1 MFLQKIIPIY
11 FILLLSS
18 LYAIEI
24 DISLSNS
31 TDVDAVD
38 VERFKVMLQ
47 KRNMGI
53 SDEGAKNAI
62 KENRILANAYM
73 KEYGIPDL
81 LKIEMQIILE
91 EKLRNMLVRKEK
103 EKIEINNDVLL
114 SYYKNHK
121 DEFYKSEEITF
132 NVYNFKNYEDAHSF
146 YNKNRNNYTE
156 IDSYVKDNN
165 ITKISE
171 TMLKSKLHKELRA
184 LLKDGNVTKYITPPE
199 FFNKKYMILDVVSIQ
214 KAKILPFDKVKEK
227 VRKSLL
233 SKINQDTKTK
243 LLAKYKKNGKE

>member
-24 DISLSNS
+24 DISLSDS
-31 TDVDAVD
+31 TDANAVD
-38 VERFKVMLQ
+38 IERFKVMLQ

-53 SDEGAKNAI
+53 SDANAKSAI
-62 KENRILANAYM
+62 QENRILANAYM

-114 SYYKNHK
+114 SYYKDHK

-132 NVYNFKNYEDAHSF
+132 NVYNFENYEEAYSF
-146 YNKNRNNYTE
+146 YSKNRDNYTE
-156 IDSYVKDNN
+156 INNYVKDNN
-165 ITKISE
+165 ITKASE

-184 LLKDGNVTKYITPPE
+184 LLQEGNATKYITPPE

-214 KAKILPFDKVKEK
+214 KAKISPFNTVKKK
-227 VRKSLL
+227 VRASLL